1 MDENTK
7 LNLTEALTLVT
18 QSNQN
23 YLAMINYISST
34 SMLAESFL
42 QQREKIIEKRND
54 FDLGI
59 CLMNWEV
66 ILDLQGN
73 LLIAYRCS
81 YTVVKRT
88 TSHMGLQLTLFGIF

>member
-42 QQREKIIEKRND
+42 QQREKIKEK
-54 FDLGI
+54 
-59 CLMNWEV
+59 ET
-66 ILDLQGN
+66 IL
-73 LLIAYRCS
+73 
-81 YTVVKRT
+81 T
-88 TSHMGLQLTLFGIF
+88 